1 MRNLQFSLT
10 LLIFMWVSLMREN
23 QIGLRENVNHKI
35 PTLIQ
40 SCYGRP
46 RRDHICCFNF
56 AISNTER
63 NGGCSFC
70 LIGNV
75 ANIPYY
81 WWIHQ
86 MFSRF
91 CSKIFLSLSSWKS
104 SPKIVF
110 CYQNCSDLL
119 WEKIVIVIEK
129 NCWNSRL
136 KAENFQKF
144 WDH

>member
-1 MRNLQFSLT
+1 MNIFGFFPPNFALVVHRTRWIRIEWEFTIQFD
-10 LLIFMWVSLMREN
+10 LLIFVWVSLMREK
-23 QIGLRENVNHKI
+23 QRGLRKKLKHKI

-91 CSKIFLSLSSWKS
+91 CSKLFLSLSSWKS
-104 SPKIVF
+104 GPK
-110 CYQNCSDLL
+110 
-119 WEKIVIVIEK
+119 
-129 NCWNSRL
+129 
-136 KAENFQKF
+136 KF
-144 WDH
+144 FFS